1 MQTQIPMYELIVAM
15 NQDGIIGITDASG
28 NQRMPW
34 SSEIGKLDMQHF
46 REKTM
51 GNLVIMG
58 RKTFESLPKRPLPG
72 RIHIVITRTP
82 SKYDEKFSKIENVF
96 FSRLERL
103 DNTIECI
110 LGNFTQKRVFV
121 CGGEEIYRV
130 LLPRCERLHITYL
143 NCPILLVEGETAS
156 RFPIE
161 SEMMNGFQET
171 SSIVPRQVCGSDD
184 CACVFKTFDRIASRL

>member
-1 MQTQIPMYELIVAM
+1 MQIQHPMYELIVAM

-34 SSEIGKLDMQHF
+34 SSEIGKLDMQQF

-96 FSRLERL
+96 FSRLEKL
-103 DNTIECI
+103 DDAIECI
-110 LGNFTQKRVFV
+110 LGNFTKKRVFV

-143 NCPILLVEGETAS
+143 NCPVVLSEGETTS
-156 RFPIE
+156 RFPTE
-161 SEMMNGFQET
+161 SDIMKGFQEVN
-171 SSIVPRQVCGSDD
+171 SIVPRNVCDSDN
-184 CACVFKTFDRIASRL
+184 CIFKTFDRIASCL